1 VKWVVRAKKDMR
13 AQLPTYFLITVFAG
27 WLNRKQQAAIDYLK
41 TENEILKSQLKGRRL
56 QLTDE
61 QRRRLGVKGRA
72 LGRKLLAELGC
83 IVTPETILA
92 WHRRL
97 VALKW
102 TFKRRAV
109 GRPPIAQEVRALI
122 LELARNDS
130 RWGYTSIRDRL
141 RNLGHRVSRA
151 TVANVLRDH
160 GVEPAPKRGR
170 RTSWS
175 TFLKAHWPRLA
186 AIDFTTVEV
195 WTKGGL
201 VTYYVL
207 FAMEL
212 KTRRVTC
219 AGITP
224 YPDAA
229 WMLQIGRNLTD
240 AFNGFLR
247 GKRFLIMDRDCTFH
261 SAFRA
266 LLEQTDI
273 QPMRTPPS
281 SPNCNAHLERFHGS
295 FKREVA
301 QRMIFF
307 GEQHLQR
314 SIDEFLE
321 HYHCERNHQGLAGQI
336 IDREKSIGLMHGKLR
351 RRQRIGGMLNYYYRD
366 AA

>member
-1 VKWVVRAKKDMR
+1 M
-13 AQLPTYFLITVFAG
+13 VFAG
-27 WLNRKQQAAIDYLK
+27 WFNRQQQAAIEYLK

-56 QLTDE
+56 RLTDE
-61 QRRRLGVKGRA
+61 QRCRLAVKGRA
-72 LGRKLLAELGC
+72 LGRRLLAQVSC
-83 IVTPETILA
+83 IVRPETILA

-97 VALKW
+97 VVLKW
-102 TFKRRAV
+102 TFRRQSV
-109 GRPPIAQEVRALI
+109 GRPPVAEEIRALI
-122 LELARNDS
+122 LKLADNDS
-130 RWGYTSIRDRL
+130 NWGYTSIKDRL
-141 RNLGHRVSRA
+141 LNLGYRVSRA

-160 GVEPAPKRGR
+160 GVEPAPKRR

-175 TFLKAHWPRLA
+175 TFLKAHWHTLG

-201 VTYYVL
+201 VTHYIL
-207 FAMEL
+207 FVMEL
-212 KTRRVTC
+212 ATRRVIC

-224 YPDAA
+224 YPGAA

-266 LLEQTDI
+266 LFEQTGI
-273 QPMRTPPS
+273 RPVRTPSS

-314 SIDEFLE
+314 SIDEYLE
-321 HYHCERNHQGLAGQI
+321 YYHCERNHQGLAGQI
-336 IDREKSIGLMHGKLR
+336 IDPEKSIGSVHGTLR
-351 RRQRIGGMLNYYYRD
+351 RRQRLGGLLNYYYRE